1 MASLAL
7 MVCIIFLAALFIG
20 PISILFGRMGF
31 KFVSKTLGI
40 IALIMGVYWLFFAPF
55 PISTI
60 GFIGIITGGRAFYR

>member
-7 MVCIIFLAALFIG
+7 MVCIIFLAALFVG

-31 KFVSKTLGI
+31 DFISKTLGI
-40 IALIMGVYWLFFAPF
+40 IALVIGAYWLFFAPF
-55 PISTI
+55 PISII